1 MKVGHI
7 MKYANA
13 LYEVRQWNDEEH
25 EDYDYYTLGVQ
36 IETLGLNNHD
46 DWKFVMDGVIDDYLK
61 DTEFGAEY
69 AFCEFCDEY
78 VFDIV
83 GCDVL

>member
-1 MKVGHI
+1 
-7 MKYANA
+7 MKYVNA

-25 EDYDYYTLGVQ
+25 DDYDCYTIGVQ
-36 IETLGLNNHD
+36 IETCGLINPE
-46 DWKFVMDGVIDDYLK
+46 DWKFVMDGVIEDYLK
-61 DTEFGAEY
+61 DTEYGAEY
-69 AFCEFCDEY
+69 TFCEFCAEY